1 VGRVHSGSRDP
12 PRRRHDDLGGD
23 RRLQVEPH
31 RGRLFPAVFAVLT
44 MAFHEALVQGQ
55 QKVSDYESAKHALTS
70 LDQRIDTGRRSV
82 ASEERRKNI
91 EVIKGLLAGSLVPAR
106 PPRDTAAKSTIDID
120 SALRRSQIELP
131 RYELKQGL
139 LRLDAARTLDN
150 GVPDQVVKTICAMA
164 NIGPDSTSTIIV
176 GVTDDQEDAKRVT
189 LLDGIQPRVVGKRFV
204 VGIARE
210 ATVLGESVE
219 QYFARWKT
227 AIQNSALSSPLRES
241 VLTRLDYNEY
251 YGLGVVVITVPEQD
265 RMGTVSDR
273 AYWRDGDETK
283 EAAGASQV
291 AEIAA
296 RFR

>member
-1 VGRVHSGSRDP
+1 
-12 PRRRHDDLGGD
+12 
-23 RRLQVEPH
+23 
-31 RGRLFPAVFAVLT
+31 
-44 MAFHEALVQGQ
+44 
-55 QKVSDYESAKHALTS
+55 
-70 LDQRIDTGRRSV
+70 
-82 ASEERRKNI
+82 
-91 EVIKGLLAGSLVPAR
+91 
-106 PPRDTAAKSTIDID
+106 
-120 SALRRSQIELP
+120 
-131 RYELKQGL
+131 
-139 LRLDAARTLDN
+139 
-150 GVPDQVVKTICAMA
+150 MA